1 MHRTIVYMIFLHALL
16 SRVEGAFDY
25 YKYSMAG
32 MCEGSFPECADH
44 HLQAMSY
51 RLIDLACVRL

>member
-1 MHRTIVYMIFLHALL
+1 MISLHALL

-32 MCEGSFPECADH
+32 MCEGSVPECADH
-44 HLQAMSY
+44 YLQAMSY
-51 RLIDLACVRL
+51 RLIDLGCSMVVVQLFA